1 MKKTVLKIGRMVA
14 IASSCFLFGFVDASA
29 QKILRKSEN
38 MRPVWLVSKT
48 PETTNETFHYQ
59 LVEAENESLEKAR
72 HDCLLALSAISG
84 RPGRLAGRLKLIFV
98 WSKRMEPIQNHQSII
113 SITK

>member
-1 MKKTVLKIGRMVA
+1 MAAKLYISVSKNDIEMKEFILRFGRMVV
-14 IASSCFLFGFVDASA
+14 IASSCFLLGITNASA
-29 QKILRKSEN
+29 QKVLRKSEN

-72 HDCLLALSAISG
+72 HDCLPTAL
-84 RPGRLAGRLKLIFV
+84 L
-98 WSKRMEPIQNHQSII
+98 
-113 SITK
+113 